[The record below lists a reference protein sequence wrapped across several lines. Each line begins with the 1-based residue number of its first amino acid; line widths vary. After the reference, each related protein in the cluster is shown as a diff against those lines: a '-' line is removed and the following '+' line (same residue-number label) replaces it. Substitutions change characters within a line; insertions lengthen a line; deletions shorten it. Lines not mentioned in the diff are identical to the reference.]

1 MDLFFKTKLNS
12 AEKKMG
18 SYMTLLHFRY
28 QNLCVKAEPAALIP
42 VDVHVFDETMNIEEV
57 AEVAVTDDYHLAI
70 IPNTNDYLQPIL
82 QAVTFAHP
90 EFKLSMKKTEVADE
104 DREYLEYE
112 MPEVDKNRRDFL
124 NEAVKSLHDEAQM
137 KIDQVYTEEKAS
149 CAQLLSKNPQDLD
162 EVNLELE
169 RMHDDTLSTIHG
181 LRDDKLEEIEDG
193 YERYLSEQYNPEGGD
208 DNSGHD
214 VTHSMLM
221 Q

>member
-18 SYMTLLHFRY
+18 SYMTLLYFRY

-70 IPNTNDYLQPIL
+70 IPNTNDHLQPIL

-104 DREYLEYE
+104 DRDYLEYE

-149 CAQLLSKNPQDLD
+149 CAQLLSQSPQDLD

-193 YERYLSEQYNPEGGD
+193 YERYLSEQYNLDGGD
-208 DNSGHD
+208 GTTDHD